1 VQRQVSS
8 SSFFIGVSAA
18 RIAIA
23 ASVLALVACGGDS
36 NGPPLNL
43 SGTLSGLTTSGLA
56 LSTLGVNLEISSG
69 ATSFTFGPILTNGV
83 VYDVTVPDQPSGQLC
98 TVTNGTGTATT
109 ANISNVV
116 VTCSNKTFEVG
127 GTVSGLTAAGLV
139 LANGSDTL
147 SVPAGATSFTM
158 PTAVAYG
165 SSYNVTVA
173 TQPTGLTCDVT
184 GGTGTMGAAAVTNIA
199 VKCSDQPLTVGGSIS
214 GLERATGL
222 VLANGTS
229 TYTVPASA
237 TSFTLDTPESSGG
250 TYAVRVQSQPAGTT
264 CSVSKGLGTIPT
276 HSVTDVSIT
285 CSDEA
290 YTLGG
295 TVAGLTTTGLVLSD
309 GGEAYRVPVNA
320 TNFTMPTAVAYGSG
334 YTVSVETQPTGLTC
348 TISDGTGTMPAS
360 AVTNVGVTCAST
372 SYTLG
377 GSISGLRT
385 SGLVLTD
392 GMDDL
397 SVSSNATQ
405 FSMPNALAYGSDYA
419 VTIQAQPS
427 SGTCQ
432 ITHGTGTVSG
442 HVDTVQVTCGAPA
455 PP

>member
-1 VQRQVSS
+1 
-8 SSFFIGVSAA
+8 
-18 RIAIA
+18 
-23 ASVLALVACGGDS
+23 VACGGNS
-36 NGPPLNL
+36 NEPPLTL
-43 SGTLSGLTTSGLA
+43 SGTVSGLTTSGLS
-56 LSTLGVNLEISSG
+56 LSTLGVNLEISAA
-69 ATSFTFGPILTNGV
+69 ATTFTFGAILSDGV
-83 VYDVTVPDQPSGQLC
+83 VYDVTVPDQPTGQLC
-98 TVTNGTGTATT
+98 TVTNGTGTAAT

-127 GTVSGLTAAGLV
+127 GTVSGLTASGLV
-139 LANGSDTL
+139 LANGGDTL

-165 SSYNVTVA
+165 SGYAVTVA
-173 TQPTGLTCDVT
+173 SQPTGLTCDVT
-184 GGTGTMGAAAVTNIA
+184 DGSGTIGAGAVTNIA

-214 GLERATGL
+214 GLEHATGL

-229 TYTVPASA
+229 TYAVPASA

-250 TYAVRVQSQPAGTT
+250 AYAVRVQSQPTGLT

-285 CSDEA
+285 CADQA
-290 YTLGG
+290 YSLGG

-309 GGEAYRVPVNA
+309 GSATYRVPVGA
-320 TNFTMPTAVAYGSG
+320 TSFTMPTAVAYGSS
-334 YTVSVETQPTGLTC
+334 YTVSVDTQPAGLTC
-348 TISDGTGTMPAS
+348 TISGGTGTMA
-360 AVTNVGVTCAST
+360 AGVTNVGVTCAST
-372 SYTLG
+372 GYTLG

-392 GMDDL
+392 GMHDL
-397 SVSSNATQ
+397 PVSPNAAQ

-419 VTIQAQPS
+419 VAVKAQPS
-427 SGTCQ
+427 SGSCQ

-442 HVDTVQVTCGAPA
+442 HVNTVRVTCGATA
-455 PP
+455 PPP